1 MGRTPH
7 IQAEAKSTTV
17 YLTRAQ
23 KAAIR
28 KFQAKRLLET
38 EGEPGLTEVVL
49 EALRLMLD
57 REGWSATELEQVFP
71 KVEVKRAKISLFPK
85 RGRRRSVRAPA

>member
-7 IQAEAKSTTV
+7 IQADARSTTV
-17 YLTRAQ
+17 YLTRVQ

-38 EGEPGLTEVVL
+38 EGDPGLTEVIL
-49 EALRLMLD
+49 EAPKLLLGN
-57 REGWSATELEQVFP
+57 EGWSATELEQVFP
-71 KVEVKRAKISLFPK
+71 KTEEKRAKVSVFPK
-85 RGRRRSVRAPA
+85 RRRNRPVA

>member
-7 IQAEAKSTTV
+7 IQADAKSTTV
-17 YLTRAQ
+17 YLTRTQ

-38 EGEPGLTEVVL
+38 EGEPGLTEVIV
-49 EALRLMLD
+49 EALRLLLGS
-57 REGWSATELEQVFP
+57 EGWTAIELEQTFP
-71 KVEVKRAKISLFPK
+71 KTELKRAKVSVFSK
-85 RGRRRSVRAPA
+85 RRRTNRPVA